1 MTICSNSLKN
11 HYGQRCSGQNK
22 WWPHRSRR
30 ASRCSVTRSPN
41 TKIIQSSQ
49 LHALK
54 TTNNKDFITN
64 TTFFQYIFTL
74 KSAAFTTNSTI
85 TVCVGLFSKD
95 VSNFLVKSALS
106 TAFQTLTNH
115 LLWSVHI
122 TCIYIYKVFPCFYI
136 VPGVSP
142 EYWTW
147 KNTFKSQCL
156 LH

>member
-1 MTICSNSLKN
+1 MTIYSNSLNN
-11 HYGQRCSGQNK
+11 HRGQRYSGQSK

-30 ASRCSVTRSPN
+30 ASRCFVTRSPN

-49 LHALK
+49 LHASK
-54 TTNNKDFITN
+54 TTNNKGFITN
-64 TTFFQYIFTL
+64 TSFFQYIFTL
-74 KSAAFTTNSTI
+74 ESAAFTTNSTI

-122 TCIYIYKVFPCFYI
+122 TCIYTYKYFHVFTLYLVSHRNTGLGKTHLHHSIY
-136 VPGVSP
+136 
-142 EYWTW
+142 
-147 KNTFKSQCL
+147 
-156 LH
+156 